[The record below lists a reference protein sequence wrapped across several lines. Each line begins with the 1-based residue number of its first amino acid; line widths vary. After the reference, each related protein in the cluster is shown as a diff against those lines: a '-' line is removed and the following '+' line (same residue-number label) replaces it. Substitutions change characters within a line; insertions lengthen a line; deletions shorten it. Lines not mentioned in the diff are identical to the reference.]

1 MNEAQKLQQT
11 LGVQSKEKRIQEMA
25 GAVTRLVINEAIKE
39 AKERAK
45 VRDATLNPQPG
56 DSTPKNG

>member
-1 MNEAQKLQQT
+1 MNDAQKLQQA
-11 LGVQSKEKRIQEMA
+11 LGVKNKEKQIQEMA

-45 VRDATLNPQPG
+45 VRDNTLTPTPG

>member
-1 MNEAQKLQQT
+1 MNEAQKLQQL
-11 LGVQSKEKRIQEMA
+11 LGVQGKEKRIQEMA

-45 VRDATLNPQPG
+45 VRDATLTPNPG

>member
-1 MNEAQKLQQT
+1 MNEAQKLQQV
-11 LGVQSKEKRIQEMA
+11 LGVQGKEQRIQEMA

-45 VRDATLNPQPG
+45 VRDATLTPTK
-56 DSTPKNG
+56 DESTPKNG

>member
-1 MNEAQKLQQT
+1 MNDAQKLQQA

-39 AKERAK
+39 AKESGSF
-45 VRDATLNPQPG
+45 NWF
-56 DSTPKNG
+56 SPKGTNF

>member
-1 MNEAQKLQQT
+1 MNEAQKLQQS

-45 VRDATLNPQPG
+45 IRDAALNQKPG

>member
-1 MNEAQKLQQT
+1 MNEAQKLQQA

-45 VRDATLNPQPG
+45 VRDATLSPTKDESG
-56 DSTPKNG
+56 PKSG

>member
-1 MNEAQKLQQT
+1 
-11 LGVQSKEKRIQEMA
+11 MA

-45 VRDATLNPQPG
+45 VRDNTLSPTKDESG
-56 DSTPKNG
+56 PKSG